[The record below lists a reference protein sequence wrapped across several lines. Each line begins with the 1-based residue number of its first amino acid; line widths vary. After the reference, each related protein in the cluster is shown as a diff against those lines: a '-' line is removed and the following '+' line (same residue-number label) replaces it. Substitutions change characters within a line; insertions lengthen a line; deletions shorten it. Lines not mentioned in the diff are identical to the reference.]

1 MWKLKP
7 NQGKG
12 QHFIIL
18 TSPLHHAPALIG
30 IISIIR
36 KQYSQCKH
44 GTEKAKEKNNWEVS
58 FVHCHICSNRI
69 KAM

>member
-1 MWKLKP
+1 MVGAQAVLKP

-18 TSPLHHAPALIG
+18 TSPLHHEALIE
-30 IISIIR
+30 IISIIPELILNTR
-36 KQYSQCKH
+36 KEQF
-44 GTEKAKEKNNWEVS
+44 GNLLVAIFAT
-58 FVHCHICSNRI
+58 RI